1 MEVDM
6 KRCIGMFAAVAL
18 CSSTA
23 FFALGSKEQV
33 SASSNW
39 AREVGLDKTETVA
52 ELYEKAKKEGE
63 VNVYGCTGR
72 IENVKKAFEAE
83 YPGVKVNFYDLG
95 INEMLEKFSREYKA
109 GIYTADVLQL
119 KEQTGSIKRDYIDT
133 GLLHNY
139 QPTDIFSGV
148 RQEYLVVTPFVIEL
162 DWWSYNTD
170 IYKDLPISSW
180 WDLTK
185 PEWKGKFV
193 LLDPSGEPDLPVLF
207 ACMVQH
213 ADEMA
218 ADYQRVF
225 GKKIVLASDEPNAGY
240 AWIKRI
246 AKNNPILE
254 TSNSNI
260 VKDVGGAPNMKE
272 APLGYG
278 VSSKLRERDIQ
289 GFRLGVNPNKFKT
302 PTTAISFMIAQ
313 VADKAQHPNA
323 AKLFI
328 RYICG
333 EKNHDGKG
341 LQPFLTA
348 GSYPVFPD
356 AKITAKMPNYDS
368 IPKFP
373 LDFDFYYDHFQDVSD
388 YWISVQP

>member
-1 MEVDM
+1 M
-6 KRCIGMFAAVAL
+6 
-18 CSSTA
+18 
-23 FFALGSKEQV
+23 
-33 SASSNW
+33 
-39 AREVGLDKTETVA
+39 
-52 ELYEKAKKEGE
+52 
-63 VNVYGCTGR
+63 
-72 IENVKKAFEAE
+72 
-83 YPGVKVNFYDLG
+83 
-95 INEMLEKFSREYKA
+95 
-109 GIYTADVLQL
+109 
-119 KEQTGSIKRDYIDT
+119 
-133 GLLHNY
+133 HNY

-289 GFRLGVNPNKFKT
+289 GLDLASIRTNL
-302 PTTAISFMIAQ
+302 
-313 VADKAQHPNA
+313 
-323 AKLFI
+323 KLL
-328 RYICG
+328 R
-333 EKNHDGKG
+333 
-341 LQPFLTA
+341 QP
-348 GSYPVFPD
+348 
-356 AKITAKMPNYDS
+356 
-368 IPKFP
+368 
-373 LDFDFYYDHFQDVSD
+373 
-388 YWISVQP
+388 